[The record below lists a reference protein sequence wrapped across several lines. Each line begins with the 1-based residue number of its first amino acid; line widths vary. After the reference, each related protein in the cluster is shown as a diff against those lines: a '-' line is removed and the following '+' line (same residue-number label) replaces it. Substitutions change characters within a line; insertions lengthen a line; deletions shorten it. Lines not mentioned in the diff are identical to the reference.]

1 MTLSIV
7 VTPRTE
13 DWLER
18 RAKALAL
25 DKSSAAAQ
33 FLQEAAD
40 RELAAT
46 TGLASV
52 QAGERLQELRRWVAN
67 VPARP
72 GTPVD
77 TSRESIYD

>member
-33 FLQEAAD
+33 FLHEAAD

-52 QAGERLQELRRWVAN
+52 QASERLQEFRRWVAN